1 MVDEP
6 ISDCGCLLCPCL
18 RPGFMR
24 PRRPR
29 ISLVRVHQHLG
40 FGPQASEAHE
50 ASTSTNSCNTFVVYN
65 RPGPMKRGCPRMLA
79 SGAQDTSAPTNP
91 RVGIWGSVHD
101 TPCLLSG
108 RLPLRFFTCWM
119 ACLNIIFFIL
129 RKYHAYA
136 ASCGPR
142 PSGCTTTVNFA
153 RFVAGSS
160 NDEPE

>member
-1 MVDEP
+1 
-6 ISDCGCLLCPCL
+6 
-18 RPGFMR
+18 MR
-24 PRRPR
+24 RRRPQ
-29 ISLVRVHQHLG
+29 ISLVRVHQFLG

-119 ACLNIIFFIL
+119 ACLNIVFCIL
-129 RKYHAYA
+129 RKYNATPPPADRGHPGAEQQSVSPELLRVQA
-136 ASCGPR
+136 TMSQ
-142 PSGCTTTVNFA
+142 
-153 RFVAGSS
+153 
-160 NDEPE
+160 NDCRIRHNAKLISEKR